1 MEAWQG
7 LLLFAAGIVSG
18 FLNVLA
24 GGGSLLTVPIMLFMG
39 MPGPV
44 ANGTNRIAILAQN
57 LTAIFAFFRKGFSDF
72 RLSLSLSA
80 MAVPGS
86 VFGALLGT
94 RLEGQWFDRTLAL
107 IMLGVMIIMAFDKGG
122 YRRSP
127 EEGISSRRLL
137 AGHLLMIGVGFY
149 GGFIQVGVGFIIMP
163 VLHRV
168 LGLDLVRVN
177 MHKVFI
183 VGAYTVTA
191 LIVFASQ
198 VQVLWLLGACL
209 AAGNMIGAWI
219 GTHTTI
225 SKGERFIRYTLNAVL
240 VAFIIKLLFF

>member
-1 MEAWQG
+1 MEPWQG
-7 LLLFAAGIVSG
+7 LVLFGAGIISG
-18 FLNVLA
+18 YLNVLA
-24 GGGSLLTVPIMLFMG
+24 GGGSLLTVPIMLFIG

-57 LTAIFAFFRKGFSDF
+57 LIAVYAFFRKGFSDF

-80 MAVPGS
+80 MAIPGS
-86 VFGALLGT
+86 IAGALLGT
-94 RLEGQWFDRTLAL
+94 RLEGEWFDRTLAL
-107 IMLGVMIIMAFDKGG
+107 IMAGVMIIMALDKGG
-122 YRRSP
+122 YKKR
-127 EEGISSRRLL
+127 EGQEITTRRLW
-137 AGHLLMIGVGFY
+137 AGHILMAGVGFY

-183 VGAYTVTA
+183 VGCYTVAA

-198 VQVLWLLGACL
+198 VDVLWLLGACL
-209 AAGNMIGAWI
+209 AAGNMIGAWL
-219 GTHTTI
+219 GTHSTI
-225 SKGERFIRYTLNAVL
+225 TKGEGFIRFVLNAVL
-240 VAFIIKLLFF
+240 IVFIIKLMFF